1 MVYKSNEQLKEYIN
15 TTIDNKGIKKR
26 FIASKM
32 DISPQQLNNILN
44 KEHITCDDI
53 QRIAEAIGCQ
63 LVIDIVPVKADQ
75 IVNK

>member
-1 MVYKSNEQLKEYIN
+1 MVYKGNEQLKEYIN

-32 DISPQQLNNILN
+32 SISPQQLNNILN
-44 KEHITCDDI
+44 KEHITLDDI

-63 LVIDIVPVKADQ
+63 LVIDIVPVDAETDRK
-75 IVNK
+75 